1 MVCIILYITIYTIR
15 SFEHF
20 FNSLWRLWHGI
31 DKVRMKT
38 IYSSGKLTIMKQLLL
53 IVAMATVMVSCKNK
67 TTDQTQVLAAAQQAD
82 YNEFVQWKAA
92 KAAKEKTT
100 PVRTVTKV
108 VYVPAKTY
116 APAVAQTTKKKGWSK
131 AAKGT
136 AIGAGSGA
144 VLGAIIN
151 KKNRAAG
158 AAIGAVLGGGVGYGI
173 GRSQDKKDGR

>member
-1 MVCIILYITIYTIR
+1 
-15 SFEHF
+15 
-20 FNSLWRLWHGI
+20 
-31 DKVRMKT
+31 
-38 IYSSGKLTIMKQLLL
+38 MKQLLL

-82 YNEFVQWKAA
+82 YNEFVQWKQ
-92 KAAKEKTT
+92 AKEAKEQAATTKTIT
-100 PVRTVTKV
+100 RV
-108 VYVPAKTY
+108 VYVPAKTQS
-116 APAVAQTTKKKGWSK
+116 APVVAQTTKKKGWSK

-144 VLGAIIN
+144 ILGAIIN